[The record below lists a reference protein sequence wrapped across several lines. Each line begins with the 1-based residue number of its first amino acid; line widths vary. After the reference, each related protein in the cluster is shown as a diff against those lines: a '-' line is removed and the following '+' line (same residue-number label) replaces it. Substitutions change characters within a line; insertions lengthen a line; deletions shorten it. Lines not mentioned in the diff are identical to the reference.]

1 MATLTAFR
9 FDTVDGADNALGV
22 ISMLQEQELIAILD
36 AALVS
41 WPKGK
46 TRPRTRQIVWPTRTQ
61 LLDGTFWGMLF
72 GLIFFVPVLDAGGRA
87 EADRLTSALSDVGID
102 DTFIYQVRS
111 RLTEGTSALF
121 VLSQDAVMDRINDAL
136 KGKKPDLIAINLPH
150 DEEMKLRNLFGPAS
164 TPPPRAPIATS

>member
-46 TRPRTRQIVWPTRTQ
+46 TRPRTRQVVWPTRTQ

-72 GLIFFVPVLDAGGRA
+72 GLIFFVPVLDTRRA
-87 EADRLTSALSDVGID
+87 ETDRLTSALSDVGID

-121 VLSQDAVMDRINDAL
+121 VLSQDAVMDRINDAS
-136 KGKKPDLIAINLPH
+136 KGKKPDLIAINLPR

-164 TPPPRAPIATS
+164 TPPPRCP

>member
-46 TRPRTRQIVWPTRTQ
+46 TRPRTRQVVWPTRTQ

-72 GLIFFVPVLDAGGRA
+72 GLIFFVPVLDTRRA
-87 EADRLTSALSDVGID
+87 ETDRLTSALSDVGID

-121 VLSQDAVMDRINDAL
+121 VLSQDAVMDRINDAS

-150 DEEMKLRNLFGPAS
+150 NEEMKLRNLFGPAS
-164 TPPPRAPIATS
+164 TPPRAPIANS

>member
-9 FDTVDGADNALGV
+9 FDTVGGADNALGV
-22 ISMLQEQELIAILD
+22 ISMLQEQQLIAVLD

-46 TRPRTRQIVWPTRTQ
+46 NRPSTRQVVSPTGTQ

-72 GLIFFVPVLDAGGRA
+72 GLIFFVPVLDAGRR
-87 EADRLTSALSDVGID
+87 EETDRLTSALSDVGIND
-102 DTFIYQVRS
+102 NFIYQVRS
-111 RLTEGTSALF
+111 KLTEGTSALF
-121 VLSQDAVMDRINDAL
+121 VLSRDAVVERIINASE
-136 KGKKPDLIAINLPH
+136 GKKPDLITINLLR

-164 TPPPRAPIATS
+164 TSPTWRP

>member
-9 FDTVDGADNALGV
+9 FETVDGADDALGV
-22 ISMLQEQELIAILD
+22 ISMLQEQQLITVLD

-46 TRPRTRQIVWPTRTQ
+46 NRPSTRQVVSPTGTQ

-72 GLIFFVPVLDAGGRA
+72 GLIFFIPVLDTGHRQ
-87 EADRLTSALSDVGID
+87 ETERLTSALSDVGIE

-111 RLTEGTSALF
+111 KLTEGTSALF
-121 VLSQDAVMDRINDAL
+121 VLSRDAVMDRINDAS
-136 KGKKPDLIAINLPH
+136 KGKKPDLIAINLPR
-150 DEEMKLRNLFGPAS
+150 DEEIKLRNLFGPAS
-164 TPPPRAPIATS
+164 TSSMWRP

>member
-22 ISMLQEQELIAILD
+22 ISMLQEQELITILD

-46 TRPRTRQIVWPTRTQ
+46 TRPRTRQIVWPMRTQ

-72 GLIFFVPVLDAGGRA
+72 GLIFFVPVLDTRRA
-87 EADRLTSALSDVGID
+87 ETDRLTSALSDVGID

-121 VLSQDAVMDRINDAL
+121 VLSQDAVMDRINDAS

-150 DEEMKLRNLFGPAS
+150 NEEMKLRNLFGPAS
-164 TPPPRAPIATS
+164 TPPPRCP